1 MIYKI
6 PKRHISLNVST
17 EKLLIIF
24 LYYLAFGL
32 IWFGYY
38 YFIVPLY
45 GYYGYTYNPNF
56 SKIIE
61 SVVMLSI
68 SLAILPIKFNKPS
81 DIFLHIQ
88 FLFPIMGML
97 VLYGAENRSRIF
109 IYFAISSFFI
119 MAFFA
124 QNIKLK
130 PISITKI
137 KPNSFLIILLFIGA
151 TYILAIIVQG
161 GLKYLNFNLL
171 NVYEF
176 RVAAAANLPGVF
188 GYLSPVVSKVIFPFA
203 FLLAVIRKKRI
214 LALLSIVGSV
224 LMFAL
229 TNNKGPLFYP
239 IVVLALYYILSHR
252 KQIRFLLLSYI
263 AIITIPLLWFF
274 SNNSNMS
281 ILLNSLIFRRV
292 YIVPAQLNYYYY
304 DFFSVHQFTMWANS
318 KITFGL
324 LHYPYHLDIPH
335 LIGLNFFSNP
345 ATGANT
351 GWIGSGYAQFGFAGM
366 VVYAFIIGILLGL
379 LNAFS
384 KVSDKR
390 IIVSIIVAPILT
402 VFISS
407 DLLTAFLTHGVI
419 LSLILFMMFSIPD
432 VEKKDGKHIF
442 YKKETYI

>member
-6 PKRHISLNVST
+6 PKRYRSLNVST

-38 YFIVPLY
+38 FFIVPLY
-45 GYYGYTYNPNF
+45 GYNGYTYNPNF

-61 SVVMLSI
+61 SVVMLTI
-68 SLAILPIKFNKPS
+68 SLIILPIKFNKPS

-109 IYFAISSFFI
+109 IYLTMSSFFI
-119 MAFFA
+119 MIFIA

-130 PISITKI
+130 SISITKI
-137 KPNSFLIILLFIGA
+137 KPDSFLMILLFIGVI
-151 TYILAIIVQG
+151 YILAIIVQG

-176 RVAAAANLPGVF
+176 RVAAATSLPGIF
-188 GYLSPVVSKVIFPFA
+188 GYLSPAVSKVIFPFA
-203 FLLAVIRKKRI
+203 FLLAVIRKKSI
-214 LALLSIVGSV
+214 LALLSFVGSV

-239 IVVLALYYILSHR
+239 IAVLALYSILSHR
-252 KQIRFLLLSYI
+252 RQIRFLLLAYI
-263 AIITIPLLWFF
+263 TIITVPLLLFF
-274 SNNSNMS
+274 VDNSNMN
-281 ILLNSLIFRRV
+281 ILLNSLFLRRT

-318 KITFGL
+318 KVTFGL
-324 LHYPYHLDIPH
+324 VHYPYHLGIPH

-345 ATGANT
+345 STGANT

-366 VVYAFIIGILLGL
+366 VIYAFIVGILLGL

-390 IIVSIIVAPILT
+390 IIAAIIAVPMLT

-419 LSLILFMMFSIPD
+419 LSLVLFMMFAIP
-432 VEKKDGKHIF
+432 EAERKDRKHMF
-442 YKKETYI
+442 YRKETYI